1 MRASRHIQLETEKGR
16 RATMSK
22 PATKRIKLA
31 ELTPDDRNANQ
42 GTQRG
47 TGQLENSL
55 RNYGVGRSIT
65 VDRNGRIISGNKTT
79 LAAASVGINNAIMI
93 ESDGNSVIVHKRTDI
108 DLDSPMGRGL
118 AIADNRVSELN
129 LEWDLEVL
137 EGLAGEGVDLLDH
150 WTEEELA
157 QFNFEP
163 LGLEDDAEPEN
174 YKDVLEARL
183 GSYDDAEIKQITLLF
198 AGAEYDSVIEMLGTI
213 CNKYEA
219 PDFSTAVLELLRHA
233 TES

>member
-1 MRASRHIQLETEKGR
+1 
-16 RATMSK
+16 MSK
-22 PATKRIKLA
+22 PETKRIKLA

-55 RNYGVGRSIT
+55 RNYGIGRSIT

-79 LAAASVGINNAIMI
+79 IAAASVGINNAIMI

-129 LEWDLEVL
+129 LEWDLDVL
-137 EGLAGEGVDLLDH
+137 EGLAEDGIELLDH

-157 QFNFEP
+157 QFNYTTEDFDDSDDKGIEDFNEA
-163 LGLEDDAEPEN
+163 LE
-174 YKDVLEARL
+174 YKIVVVVGNQSEQAKLAQTIEEMGYL
-183 GSYDDAEIKQITLLF
+183 CQLLI
-198 AGAEYDSVIEMLGTI
+198 A
-213 CNKYEA
+213 
-219 PDFSTAVLELLRHA
+219 
-233 TES
+233 